1 MFCKTISGSLKG
13 SVNFDFIDHGTSQLY
28 HIYYL
33 IVINTCTRHLALYSY
48 INYNIILVRLYNYVI
63 YVTSYSMD
71 YMKCYFLQDGNAP
84 IHLAIRRD
92 HIELVEQLISLRA
105 DVDVVDKVSVDY

>member
-1 MFCKTISGSLKG
+1 
-13 SVNFDFIDHGTSQLY
+13 
-28 HIYYL
+28 
-33 IVINTCTRHLALYSY
+33 
-48 INYNIILVRLYNYVI
+48 
-63 YVTSYSMD
+63 
-71 YMKCYFLQDGNAP
+71 MKCYFLQDGNAP